1 MLLVFCG
8 DHTTASRDALSAKRS
23 AYVKAGRE
31 VKFIEATDV
40 IQMIMSGG
48 SDAHDLFSGAP
59 VYETTNLVAV
69 FKRTYARKAKEELRT
84 LVANT
89 SVDLLDWE
97 NRSAYDLGLTGEK
110 GGWVHDSP
118 MPESTFSLLPLL
130 VPGKSKEF
138 LRKLRSL
145 SLHQPLEMT
154 FFMIVRQVRLMILLA
169 ADTRPK
175 DSPYLVNMARAGL
188 RTWDQARLVKF
199 YHQLQKVEM
208 NMKTGSNTPLS
219 LRDQLE
225 IVIMMMV

>member
-8 DHTTASRDALSAKRS
+8 DHTAASRDALSAKRS
-23 AYVKAGRE
+23 AYIKGGRE
-31 VKFIEATDV
+31 IKSIDASEV

-69 FKRTYARKAKEELRT
+69 FKRKYARKAKEELRA
-84 LVANT
+84 LVNNA
-89 SVDLLDWE
+89 SVELLDWE
-97 NRSAYDLGLTGEK
+97 DRSAYDLGLTGEK
-110 GGWVHDSP
+110 GGWIHDSP

-145 SLHQPLEMT
+145 SLHQPIEMT
-154 FFMIVRQVRLMILLA
+154 FFMIVRHVKLMILLA
-169 ADTRPK
+169 ADAKPK
-175 DSPYLVNMARAGL
+175 DSPYLVNTARTGL
-188 RTWDQARLVKF
+188 RSWDQTRLVKF

-208 NMKTGSNTPLS
+208 NTKTGSNTPLS

-225 IVIMMMV
+225 IVIMMML